1 MITLS
6 DGRSFTDIPLG
17 TLTTEIKSYE
27 VDEVE
32 ITINFNE
39 GIDPLPDPESNPYLF
54 VIGNLNTST
63 NVDKREQVQCIEK
76 ISDSKYVIRRD
87 PLNSGLILK
96 EHLVGEIIYF
106 TTLGGNIINNTLGS
120 LSIISNNSL
129 RFLDEIL
136 FSLFGYTNVVDI
148 FNGKYSSFFEIS
160 IEIEDNTYVLINSSP
175 GSIFVNEDNGIVHTL
190 VVSEEDTFKSQ
201 SITRITLEELL
212 EKTPLYI
219 YINNVGSLSYC
230 FESEPDDVFSD
241 SGNNVYLLGK
251 IINNTLNQLEPIVE
265 DLRPDSLRFEST
277 EE

>member
-17 TLTTEIKSYE
+17 TLTSTIKSYE
-27 VDEVE
+27 VEEVE

-39 GIDPLPDPESNPYLF
+39 GIDPLPDPENNPYLF
-54 VIGNLNTST
+54 VIGGLNTTT

-76 ISDSKYVIRRD
+76 ISDSTYVIKRD
-87 PLNSGLILK
+87 PLNRGLILK
-96 EHLVGEIIYF
+96 DHSIGEIVYF

-120 LSIISNNSL
+120 LSLISSDSI
-129 RFLDEIL
+129 RFLDEML
-136 FSLFGYTNVVDI
+136 FSLFGYANVIDI

-160 IEIEDNTYVLINSSP
+160 VEIEDNTYVLINISP
-175 GSIFVNEDNGIVHTL
+175 GSMFINEGSGVVHTL
-190 VVSEEDTFKSQ
+190 IISEEDTFKTQ
-201 SITRITLEELL
+201 SVARITLEELL
-212 EKTPLYI
+212 EKTYLYL
-219 YINNVGSLSYC
+219 YINNVGSISYC

-241 SGNNVYLLGK
+241 TNSNTYLLCK
-251 IINNTLNQLEPIVE
+251 ITNNTLNQLEPIVE